1 LRRVSQ
7 KNGAARDVAV
17 GVAVA
22 SGAVLAVAGVA
33 WVLWPRARPAIATAV
48 IPRLVADAAAIEV
61 NAVAGEALDG
71 VCGGAQFARVGDV
84 ESDSLRT

>member
-1 LRRVSQ
+1 MMARRRAQ
-7 KNGAARDVAV
+7 KNGTARDVAV

-48 IPRLVADAAAIEV
+48 IV
-61 NAVAGEALDG
+61 
-71 VCGGAQFARVGDV
+71 
-84 ESDSLRT
+84 

>member
-1 LRRVSQ
+1 MARRRVQ

-48 IPRLVADAAAIEV
+48 IVSPIPPVP
-61 NAVAGEALDG
+61 
-71 VCGGAQFARVGDV
+71 
-84 ESDSLRT
+84 